1 MFFYD
6 PYIWMLLVGVAIAI
20 WAQARVSA
28 AFNKYSRVL
37 SLKGNTAS
45 DVARRLLDKNGL
57 SDVPVELIDG
67 DLTDHYDPAHRVLRL
82 SQPVYSS
89 TSVAA
94 IGIAAHEV
102 GHAVQ
107 HSEGYVP
114 LKVRTALVPV
124 VNFATYASW
133 ILIIMG
139 LLFGALGLAQI
150 GVWIFGG
157 AVIFQLVTLPVE
169 FNASSRALVSLSS
182 GGFLYDEEVAQA
194 KKVLN
199 AAALTYVAALLVSIL
214 QFLRLLLIVGGGRRG

>member
-28 AFNKYSRVL
+28 AFNKYSKVL
-37 SLKGNTAS
+37 SLKGDSAANI
-45 DVARRLLDKNGL
+45 ARRLLDKNGL

-82 SQPVYSS
+82 SQPVYNS

-114 LKVRTALVPV
+114 LKIRSALVPV
-124 VNFATYASW
+124 ASFATYASW
-133 ILIIMG
+133 ILIIVG
-139 LLFGALGLAQI
+139 ILFGALGLAQI

-169 FNASSRALVSLSS
+169 FNASGRALVSLSS

-194 KKVLN
+194 KKVLS

-214 QFLRLLLIVGGGRRG
+214 QFLRLLLIFGGGRRS